1 MKKLLSLSFLLLLT
15 LSSVQAQM
23 KIGYTNAELVLLLMP
38 EYKTVDQQI
47 RTAQQKYQETINIKR
62 QYLESKMQEY
72 QEQMQGG
79 TLSQEDV
86 QKRQQD
92 LLNLQKEIEDYIEDA
107 ETQMQKKRTELLE
120 PLANK
125 LKTAIE
131 EMAKEKGYDYVIN
144 ANLGGGSILLH
155 MPLEHDITIPLLK
168 KLGVDVTPEL
178 EKQLKGEAPAT
189 APGSGTTTPGTPGG
203 K

>member
-72 QEQMQGG
+72 QEYVQGG